1 MRSARAVSKKRL
13 IDNDGVWPDVVITSK
28 GKSMNW
34 DQVEGKWK
42 EMTGS
47 IKAKWG
53 DLTDDELAEMDGNR
67 EALEGKLQAKYG
79 KSKEEA
85 QREVDDFLTE
95 HS

>member
-1 MRSARAVSKKRL
+1 MTGSDCRSVPLCCGGAKDQQQNQQDGSMRSAIAVTTKPL
-13 IDNDGVWPDVVITSK
+13 IDNDGLWPDVVITSK

-53 DLTDDELAEMDGNR
+53 DLT
-67 EALEGKLQAKYG
+67 
-79 KSKEEA
+79 SKMLVSTHA
-85 QREVDDFLTE
+85 
-95 HS
+95 